1 MLGKV
6 FKLHTTKIDV
16 SIFWHVTLTQCLMAV
31 SHAKTKEFSAT
42 PLIKPQK
49 FDEDPLLS

>member
-6 FKLHTTKIDV
+6 FELHTTKIDV
-16 SIFWHVTLTQCLMAV
+16 SFFWHVTLPQCLMAA
-31 SHAKTKEFSAT
+31 SHAKRKEFSAT

-49 FDEDPLLS
+49 FDENPLLS